1 MDVLII
7 RTFVGL
13 LGVAAVIATFLSAL
27 RTVVLPR
34 AVPSR
39 LARVV
44 FVALRTAYD
53 LRVKRVASYEDRDAV
68 MATYG
73 PLSLLAL
80 LQVWLI
86 VTYFGFV
93 AIWWSIGRTLRD
105 SLDLSGSS
113 LTTLGFQHPP
123 GLPGVFI
130 AVTEAISGL
139 VLLAL
144 LITYLP
150 ALYSAF
156 KTREFLVAK
165 LEVRAGQPPFGA
177 TLLWRY
183 SRLGRMDQLTEVWR
197 DWENFFIDIEE
208 SHTSFPALTFFRSP
222 QPGHSWV
229 TASGAVLDGA
239 ALRASSV
246 DLPPD
251 VDAQLALRAGYIA
264 LRRICTFYRVPFPED
279 PQPGDPISVRRDEYD
294 AALVRMEEGGV
305 PLRADREAAW
315 LDFSGWRVNYDATLL
330 ALAALTMAPYA
341 EWSSDRSLSSEARAL
356 LPKPPRRA
364 LRLRMN
370 EQAERERER
379 HPVG

>member
-1 MDVLII
+1 MLII
-7 RTFVGL
+7 RTLVGL
-13 LGVAAVIATFLSAL
+13 LGVVAVLATFMSAL

-34 AVPSR
+34 AVPAR
-39 LARVV
+39 LARLV
-44 FVALRTAYD
+44 FLAVRMVYD
-53 LRVKRVASYEDRDAV
+53 LRLRRVVSYEDRDAV

-73 PLSLLAL
+73 PLSLLVL
-80 LQVWLI
+80 LQAWLV

-93 AIWWSIGRTLRD
+93 ALWWSIGKSLRV

-123 GLPGVFI
+123 GLPGVLI
-130 AVTEAISGL
+130 AVAEAISGL

-165 LEVRAGQPPFGA
+165 LEVRAGQPPSGP

-183 SRLGRMDQLTEVWR
+183 SRLGRMDQLTEVWK
-197 DWENFFIDIEE
+197 DWEDFFIDIEE

-222 QPGHSWV
+222 EPGHSWV

-239 ALRASSV
+239 ALRASTV

-264 LRRICTFYRVPFPED
+264 LRRICAFYRVPFPDD
-279 PQPGDPISVRRDEYD
+279 PQRGDPISVRRDEYD
-294 AALVRMEEGGV
+294 AALVRMAEGGV
-305 PLRADREAAW
+305 PLRTDREAAW
-315 LDFSGWRVNYDATLL
+315 LDFCGWRVNYDATLL

-356 LPKPPRRA
+356 LPEPARRS
-364 LRLRMN
+364 LRVRLN
-370 EQAERERER
+370 EQAERERVR
-379 HPVG
+379 HPIG